1 MNSISSG
8 NVNRIPTRSP
18 PHNIE
23 LEQLLLGALLCDP
36 AVFER
41 VDIKP
46 EHFFD
51 PLHSSIFE
59 TMSQL
64 VAANK
69 TVSPTTL
76 RTFFENA
83 EPIDSDLTVPEYLW
97 RLADGATTT
106 IGAPEYARSI
116 RDLATRRHLIH
127 ISERIIEDSF
137 ANPIDY
143 PVDKQITDVESAL
156 FALAESGSQQGYE
169 TSLQDAVDRAID
181 SINAAHKRGG
191 KLQGLATGLVD
202 LDNMMGGLQPSDL
215 IILAGRPSMGKTAL
229 ATNIAVNVANAGA
242 ENNGGPVGFFSLEMS
257 DGQLAMR
264 ILASDVGISGEN
276 LRRGKITDADMGRL
290 MQSGRRVGAAPIRI
304 DRTGGI
310 SIAQLS
316 ARARR
321 MKRKFGIVLFVVD
334 YLQLM
339 QASGRGSGNRVQDV
353 TEITTGLKALAK
365 ELDTPIIALSQLSRA
380 VEQRPDK
387 RPQLSDL
394 RESGS
399 IEQDADVVLFVFRE
413 EYYVQ
418 REEPPI
424 ADMMKYVDW
433 QERLKAV
440 AGKGEV
446 IIGKHRHGP
455 TGVVSVQ
462 FDGARTQFSNLA
474 RKEQVAA

>member
-8 NVNRIPTRSP
+8 TVNSLPTRQP

-23 LEQLLLGALLCDP
+23 LEQALLGGLLVDP
-36 AVFER
+36 TVYER
-41 VDIKP
+41 IDIKP
-46 EHFFD
+46 DHFYD
-51 PLHSSIFE
+51 PLHAAIFE
-59 TMSQL
+59 TMTQL
-64 VAANK
+64 FAANRP
-69 TVSPTTL
+69 VSPSTL

-83 EPIDSDLTVPEYLW
+83 EPIDTDLTVPEYIW
-97 RLADGATTT
+97 RLTEGAVTTVS
-106 IGAPEYARSI
+106 AAEYARSI

-127 ISERIIEDSF
+127 ISEQVIEDSYE
-137 ANPIDY
+137 NPLDY
-143 PVDKQITDVESAL
+143 PVERQITDVESAL
-156 FALAESGSQQGYE
+156 FALAESGSQKAYE
-169 TSLQDAVDRAID
+169 TSLRDAVDRAIE
-181 SINAAHKRGG
+181 SINAAHQRGG
-191 KLQGLATGLVD
+191 KLQGLTTGLMD

-229 ATNIAVNVANAGA
+229 ATNIAVNVANSAP

-264 ILASDVGISGEN
+264 ILASDVGISGES
-276 LRRGKITDADMGRL
+276 LRRGKVTDAEMARL

-310 SIAQLS
+310 SIAQLA

-321 MKRKFGIVLFVVD
+321 MKRKHGIVLFIVD

-399 IEQDADVVLFVFRE
+399 IEQDADVVLFVYRE

-433 QERLKAV
+433 QERMKSV
-440 AGKGEV
+440 TGKGEV

-455 TGVVSVQ
+455 TGVVSVH